1 MQNNCDIHSM
11 LFEPDSTKIKVKDFS
26 ENPEMEVDEE
36 MKEAWKP
43 IKDMEVDK
51 DEEEY
56 DEEDDEEDEQPVEE
70 DEDYD
75 DDDDDDDQSED
86 YPYKAPM
93 KKAAAPGWNLG
104 QSKAA
109 TNYAGGF

>member
-1 MQNNCDIHSM
+1 M

-26 ENPEMEVDEE
+26 ENPEMDVDEE
-36 MKEAWKP
+36 MKEARKP

-56 DEEDDEEDEQPVEE
+56 DEEDDEEGESVEVI
-70 DEDYD
+70 EDYNEE
-75 DDDDDDDQSED
+75 DDDDDQSED

-93 KKAAAPGWNLG
+93 KKAAAAPGWNFG
-104 QSKAA
+104 QSRAA
-109 TNYAGGF
+109 TNFAGGFQYNFGA